1 VLGDPNYGALGSVI
15 KIDPEHKGRI
25 QLSVSVP
32 IEPDFRQIFSEQAL
46 THEKYEAGARIL
58 SPHILFPCNS
68 RVGSVSIGGPV
79 WRWGDGAGQ
88 QRGPGPRLTVCRFS
102 LYLGNLGDSR

>member
-1 VLGDPNYGALGSVI
+1 MLLQLSLNSKRWQELFAPGTSCFVLGDPNYGALGSVI

-46 THEKYEAGARIL
+46 THEKYEAGARA
-58 SPHILFPCNS
+58 F
-68 RVGSVSIGGPV
+68 
-79 WRWGDGAGQ
+79 
-88 QRGPGPRLTVCRFS
+88 
-102 LYLGNLGDSR
+102 